1 MSDRPTGILTQ
12 VVSRLLLA
20 PIIVI
25 AIAVLVKGY
34 ADVGDGFSGGVIA
47 ALGILLQYLAFGR
60 AETERMLPIRFIP
73 LLAFVGL
80 LLAIAVTALP
90 LLQGDALLTHF
101 PRPGG
106 DVIELGTLELITA
119 VAFDASIFLL
129 VLGAAVGIIHAI
141 AVVAE
146 GGKR

>member
-20 PIIVI
+20 PILVI

-73 LLAFVGL
+73 LLAFIGL

-90 LLQGDALLTHF
+90 LLEGEALLTHF
-101 PRPGG
+101 PRPGE